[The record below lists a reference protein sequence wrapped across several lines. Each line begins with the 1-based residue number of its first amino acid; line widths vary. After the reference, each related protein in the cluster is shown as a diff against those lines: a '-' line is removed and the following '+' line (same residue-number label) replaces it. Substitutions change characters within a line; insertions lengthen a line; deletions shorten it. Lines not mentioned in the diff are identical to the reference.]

1 MRTAL
6 VVGGTGL
13 VGGHLVERLLKS
25 DDYSSITVLVRKRS
39 FDLSPKL
46 NEKIFDFKDEN
57 HLHRLSLIRTSY
69 VVLAQQ

>member
-46 NEKIFDFKDEN
+46 NEKIFDFKDEESFTQIEPHQN
-57 HLHRLSLIRTSY
+57 AF

>member
-13 VGGHLVERLLKS
+13 VGGHLVEQLLKS

-46 NEKIFDFKDEN
+46 NEKIFDFKDEKSFTKIEPC
-57 HLHRLSLIRTSY
+57 LLYTSD
-69 VVLAQQ
+69 AADE